1 MCTTPPGQRD
11 NPTVFPAATFY
22 SQLGVINSIFTPPPP
37 PCVSTL
43 AGKNDNKLIPSH
55 VVFILCFVR
64 WTSLTIIPGILLAA
78 VSADHVSSCPLM
90 RINGYLRQWLGWL
103 RQYDTSDHSRVPA
116 QTCKRCLTN
125 VQCMLREVVFSLQKK
140 STSALC
146 HNGFLKCESILYSQ
160 C

>member
-1 MCTTPPGQRD
+1 MYHTTRQRD
-11 NPTVFPAATFY
+11 NPTVFPAATF
-22 SQLGVINSIFTPPPP
+22 LVINSIFTPPPP

-64 WTSLTIIPGILLAA
+64 WTSLTIIPGIHAA

-103 RQYDTSDHSRVPA
+103 RQYDTSDHSGVTT
-116 QTCKRCLTN
+116 QTCMRCLTN
-125 VQCMLREVVFSLQKK
+125 VKCSGKVSLCAVSSPRRKNLL
-140 STSALC
+140 SVLC
-146 HNGFLKCESILYSQ
+146 VIMDS
-160 C
+160 

>member
-1 MCTTPPGQRD
+1 MYHTTRQRD
-11 NPTVFPAATFY
+11 NPTVFPAATFF

-64 WTSLTIIPGILLAA
+64 WTSLTTIPAILAA

-90 RINGYLRQWLGWL
+90 RINGYLRQWPGWL
-103 RQYDTSDHSRVPA
+103 RQYDTSDHSRVPR
-116 QTCKRCLTN
+116 QRCKICLKMSIDQGGCLLLAEKIY
-125 VQCMLREVVFSLQKK
+125 QCPVLCVKK
-140 STSALC
+140 I
-146 HNGFLKCESILYSQ
+146 LKM
-160 C
+160 